1 VSDYD
6 NLISRANA
14 QPLIPEEVVAEIF
27 QEMPQQSVIMSMA
40 RRLPDISRNQ
50 TRVKVQSVLPTAYF
64 VDGEAPTGGLKKTTS
79 MEWKNKFLNVEEIA
93 VIVPIPEAVL
103 DDVDTPIWE
112 QVRPKISE
120 AFGKKFDRAVLFGE
134 EAPASWPDD
143 ILTGAT
149 AAGHTITH
157 GAMADIY
164 DEIFKPGGLKN
175 LLAKDGY
182 RVTGY
187 VGDIE
192 VEALLEGLRDA
203 NGQPIYKASMQANQ
217 PDTLGGRPLV
227 YPMNGSMDDSQ
238 ALLFAGDWSKL
249 VWAMRKDMT
258 TKLLTEAVLQDA
270 AGDIT
275 HNLAQQ
281 DMVAM
286 RFVMRIAWQIP
297 NPVNRMNENDATR
310 YPFSVLLPAA

>member
-1 VSDYD
+1 MAYNSQIDRD
-6 NLISRANA
+6 DAG
-14 QPLIPEEVVAEIF
+14 PLIPEEVVAEIF
-27 QEMPQQSVIMSMA
+27 QEMPQQSVIMQMG

-50 TRVKVQSVLPTAYF
+50 TRVKVNSVLPTAHF
-64 VDGEAPTGGLKKTTS
+64 VDGDTGLKQTTS
-79 MEWKNKFLNVEEIA
+79 MEWENKYLFVEEIA

-103 DDVDTPIWE
+103 DDVDTPIWA

-120 AFGKKFDRAVLFGE
+120 AFGKVFDAAVLRGVG
-134 EAPASWPDD
+134 APASWPDD
-143 ILTGAT
+143 ILAGAT
-149 AAGHTITH
+149 AAGHTVTR
-157 GAMADIY
+157 GTMADIY
-164 DEIFKPGGLKN
+164 AEIFAQGGLKN

-187 VGDIE
+187 VADVE

-203 NGQPIYKASMQANQ
+203 NGQPIYKQSMQADQ
-217 PDTLGGRPLV
+217 QDALGGRPIV
-227 YPMNGSMDDSQ
+227 YPLNGSMDATD

-258 TKLLTEAVLQDA
+258 TKLLTEAVIQDN
-270 AGDIT
+270 AGDIIY
-275 HNLAQQ
+275 NLAQQ

-297 NPVNRMNENDATR
+297 NPVNRMNETEATR
-310 YPFSVLLPAA
+310 YPFSVLVPA